1 MFRDYIC
8 VMFNCRE
15 LGLNLHTVALHY
27 HNGPVGEELFYDVMA
42 GEWDEVKS
50 AFSDA
55 ANIEFQIYVVI
66 RARKFAEGRIY
77 ECGILPDTMVESLRT
92 AWVST
97 SMIDESDTAHSLD
110 KAKKFVSPQQQR
122 LWYSGHDVT
131 TELGRRQW
139 QKQLVPKF
147 LAGFDIGESVPM
159 EIPRGLNGTQA
170 EKENLQEALTQAQRD
185 AEDQITHTVRQTY
198 QHMT

>member
-1 MFRDYIC
+1 
-8 VMFNCRE
+8 
-15 LGLNLHTVALHY
+15 
-27 HNGPVGEELFYDVMA
+27 MA

-110 KAKKFVSPQQQR
+110 KA
-122 LWYSGHDVT
+122 VT
-131 TELGRRQW
+131 IKPTL
-139 QKQLVPKF
+139 
-147 LAGFDIGESVPM
+147 S
-159 EIPRGLNGTQA
+159 
-170 EKENLQEALTQAQRD
+170 
-185 AEDQITHTVRQTY
+185 
-198 QHMT
+198 